1 MDKIKVAIAD
11 DHKLFRQGLALTLKY
26 ADEIELIW
34 EASNGQEL
42 IDTLVNSQ
50 PHVILTDINMPIMDG
65 ITSTQIISKK
75 YSQIKIL
82 ALSMHDDEYH
92 ILKMLH
98 AGAKGYLLKS
108 AEPEEII
115 NAIITVYKSNY
126 YFNEQTSVLMLKGL
140 MADIGN
146 NIGEPDIEKIEL
158 SEREKQVLEL
168 ICMEFTNNQI
178 GEKLCVSMRTIE
190 GYRNKIYE
198 KTKTKS
204 TVGLVIYAIKNE
216 IIEI

>member
-11 DHKLFRQGLALTLKY
+11 DHKIFRQGLATTLKD
-26 ADEIELIW
+26 ASEIELIL
-34 EASNGQEL
+34 EASNGKEL
-42 IDTLVNSQ
+42 IDTLADYQ
-50 PHVILTDINMPIMDG
+50 PHVILTDINMPVMDG
-65 ITSTQIISKK
+65 IASTQFITKK
-75 YSQIKIL
+75 YAHIKIL

-115 NAIITVYKSNY
+115 HAIITVYKSNY

-168 ICMEFTNNQI
+168 ICMEFTNHQI

-204 TVGLVIYAIKNE
+204 TVGLVIYAIKND